1 MKVQRFLRGENLF
14 ASLLLTATATAQST
28 WNGGTSSSWS
38 NAANWSPG
46 IPASGANVII
56 ASTTTNGLTLDG
68 TTSRNVGSITYGA
81 TGTRTSA
88 FTFSTGTNV
97 LTVNGG
103 LTATGAF
110 TAVGPTFNGNLAISA
125 DQIWNIGGEIG
136 SVTTDRGVF
145 IRERSAGNLGT
156 LAMNGDITKTG
167 SGQLVIAAST
177 VSGGGDFIVNSGAL
191 KLNAGASLL
200 LTVGGAGKIQ
210 VNNSASLFI
219 SRNSGTMA
227 IARDIE
233 MAGTSTLVMGGG
245 GAANTSTVAS
255 AINWAGT
262 HTLELSN
269 TGNLYV
275 SSGNWT
281 GAGTV
286 NKTGSGTLN
295 LNGSNAAFAGT
306 LNITAGRVNLD
317 SALGGNVTLSAA
329 ASIGGESTVGGIL
342 TLNGGNL
349 FINPLSAGALGS
361 TGNLVLSGTNS
372 VNLTTPSSANTF
384 MVLTYGGSLTGGA
397 ANFALAGAAAYRS
410 VSFDTSVGGIV
421 TASVGASTRTW
432 NGGAAWDAGVSN
444 NWAEGDLK
452 FFNADAVTFGTT
464 GAGTVAI
471 TGNLAPSAIVVN
483 SNADYSFTAAA
494 GNFISGTTGIT
505 KGGTGVMT
513 LAGVNTYTGGVAVNE
528 GTLRLANSQALG
540 ANGQSISVAS
550 GATLDLNGQLTAGRD
565 YQVTIAGTGVAGGGA
580 ILNNGAGSTNGF
592 RSVTLS
598 GDATVAGSGRWD
610 IRPITAGT
618 AVLDLAGFTL
628 TKTGTNT
635 VAMVDG
641 TVSAA
646 GDIEIT
652 QGTFA
657 FTRSNVSG
665 SGTVHANGGMLLL
678 ENYTTGT
685 FTKDIAVTDSTL
697 RLQGSNLS
705 LGSTID
711 ATGTAT
717 LDVEAARTLTV
728 ANAIGGSGGISYIG
742 AGSVI
747 LAADNSYLGTTVIG
761 TTVIGATGSFQVG
774 TQGSTGTLG
783 GGAVT
788 NNGSLVINR
797 SDAVYNVTNDIGGS
811 GAVTIGQTSGGS
823 FDSRVTLSGNNGFS
837 GNVNILSGGLVA
849 TNSNSLGSGT
859 KTVSINNG
867 TAGRSQFYLDGSG
880 GDINLAAS
888 ISFATSS
895 TNLSHPAI
903 GNIAGDNT
911 IAGNISLTAGGGS
924 TAVVVQGGSL
934 ALDGGISAATSS
946 RSLILAG
953 NSGAGGTVNGV
964 ISDGTNPLAVEKT
977 GANTWTFTNANTYTG
992 NTTVSGGTLALA
1004 AGGSIA
1010 GSAQIIV
1017 GASTTLDVSATGG
1030 WTVGGTQTLTGSGT
1044 IVGDTTLAGDLRP
1057 GTSPGTLNI
1066 IGDLGLNAGSD
1077 LFIEL
1082 GGTATP
1088 AYDRLLVS
1096 GNLDAG
1102 GNILVS
1108 FVNSFSAVKGDS
1120 FQIVSFG
1127 SFTGSG
1133 YTFDFGSAALDP
1145 ELAWDTSQFATTGA
1159 ITVIPEPSHGFL
1171 LLVGIAGAACRRQRR
1186 QISPG

>member
-1 MKVQRFLRGENLF
+1 MKVQRFLRGENLL

-46 IPASGANVII
+46 IPASGGNIII
-56 ASTTTNGLTLDG
+56 ANTTANSLTLDG
-68 TTSRNVGSITYGA
+68 TTSRSVGSITYGA

-88 FTFSTGTNV
+88 FTFSTGTNL
-97 LTVNGG
+97 LTINGG

-110 TAVGPTFNGNLAISA
+110 AAVGPTFNGNVVIGA
-125 DQIWNIGGEIG
+125 DQSWDIGGQIG
-136 SVTTDRGVF
+136 TVTGDRGVF

-167 SGQLVIAAST
+167 SGQLVIAAT
-177 VSGGGDFIVNSGAL
+177 TISGSGDFIVNSGAL
-191 KLNAGASLL
+191 KLNAGSSLL
-200 LTVGGAGKIQ
+200 LTVGGTGKIQ

-227 IARDIE
+227 ITRDIE
-233 MAGTSTLVMGGG
+233 MTGTSTLVMGGG
-245 GAANTSTVAS
+245 GTANTSTVAS

-286 NKTGSGTLN
+286 NKTGSGTLT

-317 SALGGNVTLSAA
+317 TALGGNVTLSAA
-329 ASIGGESTVGGIL
+329 ASIGGESTVGGNL

-349 FINPLSAGALGS
+349 FINPISAGALGS
-361 TGNLVLSGTNS
+361 TGNLVLSGTNP
-372 VNLTTPSSANTF
+372 VNLTSPSSANTF
-384 MVLTYGGSLTGGA
+384 TVLTYGGTLTGSA
-397 ANFALAGAAAYRS
+397 ANFTLAGAAAYRS

-421 TASVGASTRTW
+421 TASVGASSRTW
-432 NGGAAWDAGVSN
+432 NGGANWDAGVSD
-444 NWAEGDLK
+444 NWVEGDLK

-471 TGNLAPSAIVVN
+471 TGNLAPSSIAVN

-505 KGGTGVMT
+505 KSGTGVMT
-513 LAGVNTYTGGVAVNE
+513 LAGVNTYTGGVAVND
-528 GTLRLANSQALG
+528 GTLRLANPQALG

-550 GATLDLNGQLTAGRD
+550 GATLDLNGQLNAGRD
-565 YQVTIAGTGVAGGGA
+565 YQITIAGTGVGGVGA

-665 SGTVHANGGMLLL
+665 SGTVHANGGILLF
-678 ENYTTGT
+678 ENYSTGT

-697 RLQGSNLS
+697 RLQGSNFS
-705 LGSTID
+705 LGSTLD

-717 LDVEAARTLTV
+717 LDVESGRTLTL
-728 ANAIGGSGGISYIG
+728 ANAIGGTGGISYIG
-742 AGSVI
+742 AGSI
-747 LAADNSYLGTTVIG
+747 LLAADNSYLGTT
-761 TTVIGATGSFQVG
+761 TIGATGSFQVG

-783 GGAVT
+783 AGAVT

-797 SDAVYNVTNDIGGS
+797 SDTAYNVTNDIGGT
-811 GAVTIGQTSGGS
+811 GTLTIGQTNGGS
-823 FDSRVTLSGNNGFS
+823 FDSRVTLSGNNSFS
-837 GNVNILSGGLVA
+837 GNVTILSGGLVA
-849 TNSNSLGSGT
+849 TDSTSLGSGT

-867 TAGRSQFYLDGSG
+867 TTGRSQLYLDGSG
-880 GDINLAAS
+880 GDITLAAG

-911 IAGNISLTAGGGS
+911 IAGNISLTSGGGS
-924 TAVVVQGGSL
+924 TAIVVQGGSL
-934 ALDGGISAATSS
+934 ALDGGISATTSG

-953 NSGAGGTVNGV
+953 NSGAAGTVNGV

-1010 GSAQIIV
+1010 SSAQIIV

-1030 WTVGGTQTLTGSGT
+1030 WTVGTTQTLTGTGT

-1057 GTSPGTLNI
+1057 GSSPGTLSFT
-1066 IGDLGLNAGSD
+1066 GDLGLNAGSD

-1088 AYDRLLVS
+1088 DYDRLLVS

-1108 FVNSFSAVKGDS
+1108 FVNSFVAANGDS
-1120 FQIVSFG
+1120 FQIASFG

-1133 YTFDFGSAALDP
+1133 YTFDFSSAALDP
-1145 ELAWDTSQFATTGA
+1145 ELSWDTSQFGSTGT
-1159 ITVIPEPSHGFL
+1159 ITVIPEPSHGL
-1171 LLVGIAGAACRRQRR
+1171 LLLIGFAGAACRRRR
-1186 QISPG
+1186 GALD